1 MQWDFG
7 GLASGRYAVR
17 LYFAE
22 IDPSVT
28 SAGARAFDVA
38 LEGNTLL
45 DDFDIF
51 ATAGANRGIVKTFE
65 TNVTDGNL
73 DIDFT
78 AVTGNPLVSAIEVY
92 RIS

>member
-1 MQWDFG
+1 M
-7 GLASGRYAVR
+7 
-17 LYFAE
+17 
-22 IDPSVT
+22 
-28 SAGARAFDVA
+28 
-38 LEGNTLL
+38 L